1 MKAFFAP
8 GFAVLG
14 RMGVGTTMALIS
26 ALYIVPL
33 VAPLYLGSV
42 TTAAITV
49 AGVSLAAGLYLS
61 AANAIWTRIGMARL
75 SRAAERIA
83 SGDLS
88 FRMSRNVGESD
99 GTDAGRLWGSMAQLS
114 VNLGGIVTQVRA
126 SAETIAHG
134 SREIASGFT
143 DLSDRT
149 ERQASTLEETASG
162 MEQMAATVAR
172 NAGNCRRASEL
183 AKDAKRIA
191 EQSAENMHAVHET
204 MERIDKSSRSVADI
218 IGVIEGISFQTNIL
232 ALNAAVE
239 AARAGEQGRGFAVV
253 AAEVRSLAQRSAA
266 AAKEI
271 KALIEES
278 ATSVRAGARQ
288 VSETSESIGKAV
300 KSAKKAAQVIAEI
313 AAASAEQTTGIDEIN
328 RAITQLESVTQQ
340 NAALVEQTSAAALGF
355 ESEARQLIE
364 LVDSIK
370 LDSGESR
377 DKAIAMVKRAAD
389 HLRRHGVERA
399 LAEFSDPRG
408 EFVDGDFYILVL
420 DSRGVVRANGGNPA
434 IVGQNDWESEDA
446 DGKKQTQ
453 ALIAIAQERG
463 LGWVDYRWPNPKKG
477 GKVERKSTYCELV
490 DDLVVGCGIYREGD
504 AGDAA
509 PVPAARR
516 TKRTPQT
523 LIAESRS

>member
-1 MKAFFAP
+1 MKAFFIP

-33 VAPLYLGSV
+33 VAMEYIV
-42 TTAAITV
+42 TATALAGTV
-49 AGVSLAAGLYLS
+49 AAVSLAAALYLS
-61 AANAIWTRIGMARL
+61 AANAVWTRIGMARL

-88 FRMSRNVGESD
+88 FRMSRNVGEDD
-99 GTDAGRLWGSMAQLS
+99 GTDAGRLWSSISQLS

-149 ERQASTLEETASG
+149 ERQASTLEQTASG
-162 MEQMAATVAR
+162 MEQMATTVR
-172 NAGNCRRASEL
+172 QNAENCRRATEL
-183 AKDAKRIA
+183 ARDAKRIA
-191 EQSAENMHAVHET
+191 EQSSENMQELHET
-204 MERIDKSSRSVADI
+204 MQRIEKSSRSVTEI
-218 IGVIEGISFQTNIL
+218 VGVIEGIAFQTNIL

-271 KALIEES
+271 KALIQAS
-278 ATSVRAGARQ
+278 AASVNEGAQ
-288 VSETSESIGKAV
+288 NASHASEIIVMAV
-300 KSAKKAAQVIAEI
+300 KSAKRATKVIEEI
-313 AAASAEQTTGIDEIN
+313 AAASAEQSTGIEEIN
-328 RAITQLESVTQQ
+328 RAIGQLEAVTQQ

-355 ESEARQLIE
+355 EREATHLIGI
-364 LVDSIK
+364 VDSIK

-377 DKAIAMVKRAAD
+377 EKAVAMVKRAVE
-389 HLRRHGVERA
+389 HLRERGVPRA
-399 LAEFSDPRG
+399 LAEFSDPQG
-408 EFVDGDFYILVL
+408 AFVQGDFYLVVL
-420 DSRGVVRANGGNPA
+420 DTSGVVRANGANQS
-434 IVGQNDWESEDA
+434 IVGRNHWDSVDA

-453 ALIAIAQERG
+453 ALIACAQERG

-477 GKVERKSTYCELV
+477 GKVELKSTYCELV
-490 DDLVVGCGIYREGD
+490 DDLVVGCGVYR
-504 AGDAA
+504 ADAA
-509 PVPAARR
+509 PAARASSGR
-516 TKRTPQT
+516 KRNRTPQT
-523 LIAESRS
+523 LLTELRG